1 MLACYLAIIYQV
13 VCAFHCFSVPV
24 PAKSKYVAPSREG
37 KVGLTVF
44 VEPKVRQ
51 DLKIAAAVHEMT
63 VDALVQEGLE
73 AVLRKYGKRK

>member
-1 MLACYLAIIYQV
+1 M
-13 VCAFHCFSVPV
+13 P
-24 PAKSKYVAPSREG
+24 PKSKSTYVAPSREG